1 MTLFNLVKKC
11 VIKWCVTFYFTN
23 WINFPNRIEP
33 PSAWRIHRVA
43 LLTNSGGEKES
54 NGMRPNRTASASSR
68 VSPTQVENGGRS
80 RRCVLSSIAGARK
93 ETEGSAALISNNQ
106 LSPPPLSLHPF
117 SDPAGWKEKGKSK
130 KWERAPPSPFSS
142 GSYQDRQLCL
152 PVGPHSLLTT
162 RSTRLLALFETAL
175 NQFRTIPNIHPGIS
189 SQPKN
194 NKNLINS
201 SLCDCDFKFR
211 IWILVFIR
219 AGITF

>member
-43 LLTNSGGEKES
+43 LQTNSGGEKES

-80 RRCVLSSIAGARK
+80 RRCVPSSIAGARK

-106 LSPPPLSLHPF
+106 LSPPLSLSIPF
-117 SDPAGWKEKGKSK
+117 LIQQGGKKKENPKS
-130 KWERAPPSPFSS
+130 ERERHRRHSRL

-175 NQFRTIPNIHPGIS
+175 NQFRTIPNSFRNI
-189 SQPKN
+189 QPTEK
-194 NKNLINS
+194 
-201 SLCDCDFKFR
+201 
-211 IWILVFIR
+211 
-219 AGITF
+219 

>member
-106 LSPPPLSLHPF
+106 LSPPPSLSPSLF
-117 SDPAGWKEKGKSK
+117 WSSRV
-130 KWERAPPSPFSS
+130 ERKRKIQKVRESAT
-142 GSYQDRQLCL
+142 
-152 PVGPHSLLTT
+152 V
-162 RSTRLLALFETAL
+162 A
-175 NQFRTIPNIHPGIS
+175 
-189 SQPKN
+189 
-194 NKNLINS
+194 
-201 SLCDCDFKFR
+201 
-211 IWILVFIR
+211 ILVWFLP
-219 AGITF
+219 GSPVVSTSWPTFTPHYQIDSIVGALRNCSQSVSHYSEYSSRNIQPTEK

>member
-106 LSPPPLSLHPF
+106 LSPPLSLSIPF
-117 SDPAGWKEKGKSK
+117 LIQQGGKKKENPKS
-130 KWERAPPSPFSS
+130 ERERHRRHSRLVPTRIASCVYQLAHIHSS
-142 GSYQDRQLCL
+142 LPDRLDCWR
-152 PVGPHSLLTT
+152 SSKLL
-162 RSTRLLALFETAL
+162 SISFALFRI
-175 NQFRTIPNIHPGIS
+175 FIPEYPANRKII
-189 SQPKN
+189 KT
-194 NKNLINS
+194 
-201 SLCDCDFKFR
+201 
-211 IWILVFIR
+211 W
-219 AGITF
+219 